1 MNTKS
6 LGMSNFPIRVPF
18 VGRQVILLTTFIL
31 IFRVCALGSISI
43 SGTYLGKNLRV
54 SNPVSED
61 GFGYAITKVVVN
73 EKVIPLKCNGEMAE
87 IDFSYIGLQ
96 PGNPVTVIIRT
107 QNERCLTIQ
116 NPESLGSPVITTFD
130 ENVHSA
136 ATGEYH
142 SQSVENEDP
151 RIFRRARKFVPE
163 NR

>member
-1 MNTKS
+1 
-6 LGMSNFPIRVPF
+6 MSNFPINFPSI
-18 VGRQVILLTTFIL
+18 GRMVVLSATFIL
-31 IFRVCALGSISI
+31 IFRVCAFGSISI

-73 EKVIPLKCNGEMAE
+73 EKVIPLKCNGEIAE

-130 ENVHSA
+130 ENVLPS
-136 ATGEYH
+136 ATGDDD
-142 SQSVENEDP
+142 SQSVKNEDP
-151 RIFRRARKFVPE
+151 RIFCRSRKFVPE